1 MKPIEYFK
9 LQAKNLFRDYK
20 TQFLDESGDVA
31 IYDYTP
37 KYFDIN
43 RIFVAF
49 D

>member
-1 MKPIEYFK
+1 
-9 LQAKNLFRDYK
+9 
-20 TQFLDESGDVA
+20 VA

-49 D
+49 DWSPLHNKQACFL